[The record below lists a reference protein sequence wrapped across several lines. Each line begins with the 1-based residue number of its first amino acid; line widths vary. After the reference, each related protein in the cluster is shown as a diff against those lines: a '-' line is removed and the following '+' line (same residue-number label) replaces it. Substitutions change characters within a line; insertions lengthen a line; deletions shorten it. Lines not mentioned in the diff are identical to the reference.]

1 MSSPGGLWGR
11 MARGSGLLPVTRQ
24 GRAAL
29 IVGIV
34 IFLALDVL
42 VVLGSDLALGLLVLS
57 TGLLAGLVL
66 ALLVT
71 LPIRRTL
78 ERGGPWNLFGFLL
91 GLASLFL
98 IVFIATSVAGIPS
111 YPTAE
116 GGHLGTAIYGFAFGF
131 GATVCRVSLR
141 PSAVTPSVYR
151 GNAAEDGAGSVWL
164 RASLIVAG
172 VVAGLFG
179 VLFFAFLVF
188 EYVLAPVVKLI
199 VS

>member
-1 MSSPGGLWGR
+1 MT
-11 MARGSGLLPVTRQ
+11 RGSGLVPATRQ

-29 IVGIV
+29 VAGIV
-34 IFLALDVL
+34 IFLGLDVL

-71 LPIRRTL
+71 LPVRPTL
-78 ERGGPWNLFGFLL
+78 ERGGPGNLFLFLL
-91 GLASLFL
+91 GLASTFL
-98 IVFIATSVAGIPS
+98 IVFIATSMAGIPA

-141 PSAVTPSVYR
+141 PSAVTPSIHR
-151 GNAAEDGAGSVWL
+151 GTAAGAGPGRVWL

>member
-1 MSSPGGLWGR
+1 MKGT
-11 MARGSGLLPVTRQ
+11 GLLPVTGQ
-24 GRAAL
+24 GRVAL
-29 IVGIV
+29 VTGIV

-57 TGLLAGLVL
+57 TGLLAGLVF

-71 LPIRRTL
+71 LPVRRTL
-78 ERGGPWNLFGFLL
+78 ERGGPGNLFCFLL
-91 GLASLFL
+91 GLASMFL
-98 IVFIATSVAGIPS
+98 IVFLATSAAGIPA

-131 GATVCRVSLR
+131 GLTVCRVSLR
-141 PSAVTPSVYR
+141 PSAVSPSVYR
-151 GNAAEDGAGSVWL
+151 GAAPKDGADRVWL
-164 RASLIVAG
+164 KASLIVAG

-188 EYVLAPVVKLI
+188 EYVLTPVVKLF